1 MHIGEQNDLKLWGIV
16 MEHPLLEFC
25 STEKQVAVIRLCMV
39 EGFSQRS
46 AAKAL
51 GYTRDSVK
59 HHLKAV
65 KEKAARRGYSPDHD
79 WHHAVPDGQKV
90 KGVSTFYN
98 EDGQPVRQWVKSQT
112 DEKRQFEIL
121 VERIEAAQ
129 EGLPRFK
136 PLAAPKT
143 TDDDLLSLLTIT
155 DFHLGMYAYE
165 AETGDDWDMR
175 IARDVFLN
183 SINDMIKASPKSG
196 VGMLCQLGDFLHWDG
211 ILSVTPQSGHILDAD
226 TRYGKLVEMAMSVMT
241 EAVRMMLKHFDKVV
255 VISAEGNHDISGSI
269 WLRKHIK
276 HLFANEPRL
285 EVIDNDFP
293 YYAYLHGET
302 MLGFHHGHK
311 VKLANLH
318 KLFASEPRFREMW
331 GQSSST
337 YIHTGHY
344 HHERVV
350 EDGGAIAEM
359 HPTLS
364 GRDAYAARG
373 GWVSRRGAKVI
384 TYHKTDGEVGR
395 ITVRPRS

>member
-1 MHIGEQNDLKLWGIV
+1 MD
-16 MEHPLLEFC
+16 HPLLQFC
-25 STEKQVAVIRLCMV
+25 STEKQHTVMTLHLKD
-39 EGFSQRS
+39 GLSQVQIAKKLNTTRS
-46 AAKAL
+46 AV
-51 GYTRDSVK
+51 RD
-59 HHLKAV
+59 HIRAV
-65 KEKAARRGYSPDHD
+65 KEKAANRGYSPEND
-79 WHHAVPDGQKV
+79 WHHPVPDGHKV
-90 KGVSTFYN
+90 KGVSTFYDD
-98 EDGQPVRQWVKSQT
+98 DGQPVRQWVKSQV

-121 VERIEAAQ
+121 IERIEAAQ
-129 EGLPRFK
+129 EGLTRFK
-136 PLAAPKT
+136 PVAVPKSC
-143 TDDDLLSLLTIT
+143 DENLLSLLTIT

-165 AETGDDWDMR
+165 AETGDDWDIN

-196 VGMLCQLGDFLHWDG
+196 TGMLCQLGDFLHWDG

-241 EAVRMMLKHFDKVV
+241 EAVMMMLRKYDKVI

-269 WLRKHIK
+269 WLRKHLK
-276 HLFANEPRL
+276 HMFADENRL
-285 EVIDNDFP
+285 EVIDNEFP
-293 YYAYLHGET
+293 YYAYLHGQT

-311 VKLANLH
+311 VKLAQLH

-331 GQSSST
+331 GSANCT

-364 GRDAYAARG
+364 ARDAYAARG
-373 GWVSRRGAKVI
+373 GWVSRRGAKII
-384 TYHKTDGEVGR
+384 TYDKVDGEVAR
-395 ITVRPRS
+395 TTVRPRS

>member
-1 MHIGEQNDLKLWGIV
+1 MT
-16 MEHPLLEFC
+16 HPLLQFC
-25 STEKQVAVIRLCMV
+25 STKKQNDAVRLV
-39 EGFSQRS
+39 LEDGLSQNEAAVVMNMTRS
-46 AAKAL
+46 SLKEHLRAVRNKAK
-51 GYTRDSVK
+51 RQ
-59 HHLKAV
+59 
-65 KEKAARRGYSPDHD
+65 GYSPEND
-79 WHHAVPDGQKV
+79 WLHPVPDGHKI
-90 KGVSTFYN
+90 KGVSTFYD
-98 EDGQPVRQWVKSQT
+98 EDGNPVRQWVKSQT
-112 DEKRQFEIL
+112 DEQRQFEIL
-121 VERIEAAQ
+121 IERLEAAQ

-136 PLAAPKT
+136 PAAAPKS
-143 TDDDLLSLLTIT
+143 TDSDLLTLVTIT

-165 AETGDDWDMR
+165 AETGDDWDMK

-196 VGMLCQLGDFLHWDG
+196 TGVLCQLGDFLHWDG

-226 TRYGKLVEMAMSVMT
+226 TRYRKLVEMAMSVMT
-241 EAVRMMLKHFDKVV
+241 EAVTMMLRKFEKVV

-276 HLFANEPRL
+276 HLFADDPRL

-311 VKLANLH
+311 VKLAQLH
-318 KLFASEPRFREMW
+318 KLFASEPRFRSMW
-331 GQSSST
+331 GRSESC
-337 YIHTGHY
+337 YIHSGHF